1 MVRLPKL
8 GPKLAPTPTDLDDD
22 SMERLAEFVRMT
34 GHDKAVSTR
43 RLLWLAVVFAGPL
56 KLKDERSPKPTA
68 ETMMLSPH
76 TVVMT
81 PQQFVGV
88 AKVNYYLTQLDAGEP
103 IKPAKVYEVE
113 DGNGWWHL
121 DGLHRLLAARILG
134 RPLEAKIYRTPDQ

>member
-22 SMERLAEFVRMT
+22 SMERLAEFVRMA
-34 GHDKAVSTR
+34 GDEKVINTR
-43 RLLWLAVVFAGPL
+43 RLLWLAVVFSGPL
-56 KLKDERSPKPTA
+56 KLKDDHTPKATGTSFA
-68 ETMMLSPH
+68 LKPH

-88 AKVNYYLTQLDAGEP
+88 AKVNYYLTQLDAEKS
-103 IKPAKVYEVE
+103 IKAARVYEVHE
-113 DGNGWWHL
+113 GNGWWHL

-134 RPLEAKIYRTPDQ
+134 QSLEAKIYR